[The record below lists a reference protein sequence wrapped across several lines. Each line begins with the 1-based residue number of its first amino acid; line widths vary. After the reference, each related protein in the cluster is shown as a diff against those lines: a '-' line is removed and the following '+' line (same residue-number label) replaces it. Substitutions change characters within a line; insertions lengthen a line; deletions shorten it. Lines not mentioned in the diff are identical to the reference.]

1 MDFKDKYFRVLDK
14 GFIALK
20 ETMGDDYTIE
30 QAARTSYGKG
40 TRKRS
45 ETRGLLRYLMRHKH
59 TTPFEMV
66 EFKFHIKVPMDCWR
80 QWIRHRTAN
89 VNEYSTR
96 YSVAID
102 DCQQTDEWRI
112 QSKSNKQGS
121 DGLVTKWPEEQ
132 YRGHYVTTPANETSA
147 WTLAKGGT
155 AGEYLSFQENKLQKM
170 AREIYEERLH
180 FGVAREQAR
189 KDLPLSNY
197 TVAYWK
203 CDLHNIFHFLRLRCD
218 SHAQKEIR
226 DYAMVMAS
234 LVKAHCPL
242 AFEAWYDYSFGAVN
256 FTRLDRKLLYQH
268 ECLVEDY
275 AKAPYGD
282 EYEQEILKI
291 NFEDRIA
298 DCGKE
303 LGMSKREIDEFWQKI
318 KIPTET
324 DFTLDNYE
332 IIDMENEDGTE
343 EN

>member
-1 MDFKDKYFRVLDK
+1 MPSDVYYKVLDE

-20 ETMGDDYTIE
+20 EVMGDDFTIE

-40 TRKRS
+40 TRKVS

-102 DCQQTDEWRI
+102 DCQKTDPHRWRL
-112 QSKSNKQGS
+112 QSKNNKQGS
-121 DGLVTKWPEEQ
+121 SGFVDCHGDYPVNFDEDAYPHPG
-132 YRGHYVTTPANETSA
+132 Y
-147 WTLAKGGT
+147 
-155 AGEYLSFQENKLQKM
+155 YLSEQEQELHEH
-170 AREIYEERLH
+170 ARHVYEQRLD
-180 FGVAREQAR
+180 FGIAREQAR

-197 TVAYWK
+197 TIAYWK

-234 LVKAHCPL
+234 LVKEHCPL
-242 AFEAWYDYSFGAVN
+242 AFEAWYDYAFGSAN
-256 FTRLDRKLLYQH
+256 FTRLDRKLNAVLFD
-268 ECLVEDY
+268 LVSKNGGHYLDYKEDSNLLVVE
-275 AKAPYGD
+275 AN
-282 EYEQEILKI
+282 KI
-291 NFEDRIA
+291 
-298 DCGKE
+298 
-303 LGMSKREIDEFWQKI
+303 GMSKREINEFWNKI
-318 KIPTET
+318 SIPDEQE
-324 DFTLDNYE
+324 FTLDGLE
-332 IIDMENEDGTE
+332 TVKMDE
-343 EN
+343 EL